1 MKLIQP
7 RAAVC
12 HQGQREETATVC
24 TLVA

>member
-24 TLVA
+24 TPVA